1 MICQGTGKALVG
13 GRCPKCGAIVIG
25 HSAEIASI
33 HDAPL
38 DRVKAAAQEH
48 GPLSAPDGFAALL
61 GCDLT
66 PAERAQL
73 RGRR

>member
-13 GRCPKCGAIVIG
+13 GRCQKCGTVVVG
-25 HSAEIASI
+25 HSTAIASI

-48 GPLSAPDGFAALL
+48 GPLTAPEGFAALL
-61 GCDLT
+61 DVDLT